1 MSGSKALREP
11 SVMWILFH
19 FKINKWEFWRKA
31 ISFLSFCF
39 RRKLLFPREFL
50 LSFHGVIVKLPGEF
64 YLSELPLLS
73 SLFNTIWTITHLFFS
88 SFSVQCQGYVILKFL
103 GNETGKKMWMKFS
116 LDLFFP
122 DCQSQSAFYKDLSKF
137 NSLATQLPSFA
148 FLTEQK
154 SNQINISL
162 DISNINY
169 SFVFGQG
176 GYSSQFL

>member
-1 MSGSKALREP
+1 M
-11 SVMWILFH
+11 
-19 FKINKWEFWRKA
+19 N
-31 ISFLSFCF
+31 
-39 RRKLLFPREFL
+39 
-50 LSFHGVIVKLPGEF
+50 
-64 YLSELPLLS
+64 
-73 SLFNTIWTITHLFFS
+73 
-88 SFSVQCQGYVILKFL
+88 FSV
-103 GNETGKKMWMKFS
+103 
-116 LDLFFP
+116 DLFFP

-148 FLTEQK
+148 FLTEQE